1 MTCNEPLVSIGLP
14 VYNAEKY
21 LEEAFESILAQN
33 YKHFELIVS
42 DNASDDRTQDICLK
56 YAKKDS
62 RVRYYR
68 NERNLGAA
76 PNHNHVF
83 KLAKGKYFKWAGY
96 DDKIAP
102 DFLTKCV
109 EVLEKNLDIVL
120 CMPQTD
126 LIDENGQYIGGFDY
140 KVNADI
146 SSPQMR
152 FKDFMFIN
160 KSGNF
165 IYGLMRLDSVSKT
178 SLHGSFPSSDLV
190 FLAELAFYGTFY
202 VMPEPL
208 FYRRMHAGQS
218 TRGTLRI
225 ERNRVA
231 WFDTSLK
238 ERIVLPK
245 WRYLFA
251 CLKAVKNAP
260 LNVFQ
265 RLYCYMQVTRWA
277 LMRHQIRALGKD
289 VLLAARKLV
298 MKLRDPVHRQK
309 IQY

>member
-1 MTCNEPLVSIGLP
+1 MVFNEPLVSIGLP

-21 LEEAFESILAQN
+21 LEEALESILDQT

-42 DNASDDRTQDICLK
+42 DNASNDRTQDICLK
-56 YAKKDS
+56 YAQKDS

-68 NERNLGAA
+68 NETNLGAA

-83 KLAKGKYFKWAGY
+83 ELAKGKYFKWAGY

-102 DFLTKCV
+102 DFLSKCV

-120 CMPQTD
+120 CMPQTGM
-126 LIDENGQYIGGFDY
+126 IDENGQHIGGFDFN
-140 KVNADI
+140 VDADI
-146 SSPQMR
+146 SSPHMR
-152 FKDFMFIN
+152 FKNLMLKN

-178 SLHGSFPSSDLV
+178 SLHGSYPSSDLV
-190 FLAELAFYGTFY
+190 FIAELAFYGVFY
-202 VMPEPL
+202 VMPERL
-208 FYRRMHAGQS
+208 FYRRMHAEQS
-218 TRGTLRI
+218 TKGTLRF

-231 WFDTSLK
+231 WFDTSLN

-245 WRYLFA
+245 WRYLFGS
-251 CLKAVKNAP
+251 LKAVKNAP

-265 RLYCYMQVTRWA
+265 RLFCYMQVVRWA
-277 LMRHQIRALGKD
+277 LGRPQIRALGKD
-289 VLLAARKLV
+289 VLLVAKKLT
-298 MKLRDPVHRQK
+298 MKLRNPIDQQK
-309 IQY
+309 IQC

>member
-1 MTCNEPLVSIGLP
+1 MICNEPLVSIGLP

-21 LEEAFESILAQN
+21 LEEALESILVQT
-33 YKHFELIVS
+33 YKYFELIIS
-42 DNASDDRTQDICLK
+42 DNDSNDRTQDICLK
-56 YAKKDS
+56 YAQKDS

-68 NERNLGAA
+68 NDRNLGAA

-96 DDKIAP
+96 DDKISP
-102 DFLTKCV
+102 DYVSKCV

-120 CMPQTD
+120 CMPQTS

-140 KVNADI
+140 KADADI

-152 FKDFMFIN
+152 FKNFVLKN
-160 KSGNF
+160 KSGNYV
-165 IYGLMRLDSVSKT
+165 YGLMRLDSVSKT
-178 SLHGSFPSSDLV
+178 SLHGSYPASDLV
-190 FLAELAFYGTFY
+190 FLAELALYGRFY
-202 VMPEPL
+202 VIPEPL

-218 TRGTLRI
+218 TIGPLRI

-245 WRYLFA
+245 WRYLFGS
-251 CLKAVKNAP
+251 LKAVKNAP

-265 RLYCYMQVTRWA
+265 RLYCYMQVVRWA
-277 LMRHQIRALGKD
+277 LMRQQFRALGKD
-289 VLLAARKLV
+289 VLLAAKRHI
-298 MKLRDPVHRQK
+298 MKLRDPIYQQRIK
-309 IQY
+309 Y